1 MGYTGGGN
9 LGVRGPGVPP
19 APLPPLLPPLGA
31 RPRPAG
37 SGEGRGLRRWVWSE
51 QGAGSLVAP
60 PFWGRGLL
68 SYRGGVRG
76 PFPPPPPVP
85 QFPHFGSHLRVSSAG
100 GALGGPPGAVGAAG
114 RVRPTAGL
122 RGRGP
127 SNPPAAP
134 AEPPRAAGNIPR
146 HPHPPPIAVS
156 DGALGTPT
164 PKVPHVGPPVGSSWD
179 WAPTVHPWY
188 SSRAPPSTGTPMPP

>member
-1 MGYTGGGN
+1 MQKHWGGDLGYTGGGN

-100 GALGGPPGAVGAAG
+100 GDLGGPPGAVGAAG
-114 RVRPTAGL
+114 RARPTAGL

-146 HPHPPPIAVS
+146 HPHPPPHR
-156 DGALGTPT
+156 GQ
-164 PKVPHVGPPVGSSWD
+164 
-179 WAPTVHPWY
+179 
-188 SSRAPPSTGTPMPP
+188 